1 MTGLRSLLAR
11 EQWAFLRRDRL
22 RWEDHLARA
31 RAFLGEGLRAG
42 GAALVLGAGSG
53 LEVPW
58 ALAAQGTTGW
68 DADPSSRIRTFL
80 RHGRWAPWVFEDL
93 TGGMETLARTAE
105 RCARQPGS
113 GRIRA
118 TRTAGRRLA
127 GLMNALQPEA
137 APLAAWIEAH
147 RPAAILSANVM
158 GQFGVLAQRTVERA
172 FGGILPWMGDGEEED
187 VLDEAI
193 RAWTARAVRAHLAR
207 LGEAGVPLWLLHDR
221 GVVFGNP
228 PLELGPLAA
237 SWLDQLVS
245 PVPLEVDDPLCGV
258 DVAGAFPGRALA
270 GPVRWL
276 WPVGPGQVHVIE
288 ALRVG
293 PG

>member
-31 RAFLGEGLRAG
+31 RAFLGEGLRSG
-42 GAALVLGAGSG
+42 GPALVLGAGSG

-58 ALAAQGTTGW
+58 SLAAPGTTGW
-68 DADPSSRIRTFL
+68 DADPSSRVRTFL
-80 RHGRWAPWVFEDL
+80 RHGTWAPWVFGDL
-93 TGGMETLARTAE
+93 TGGMEALGRAAE
-105 RCARQPGS
+105 RCARQPWS
-113 GRIRA
+113 GRLRGTRA
-118 TRTAGRRLA
+118 AGRRLA
-127 GLMNALQPEA
+127 GLLESLRPEA
-137 APLAAWIEAH
+137 APLGAWIQAH

-158 GQFGVLAQRTVERA
+158 GQFGVLAQRAVEKA
-172 FGGILPWMGDGEEED
+172 FGGALPWMGDGEED
-187 VLDEAI
+187 VLDDAI
-193 RAWTARAVRAHLAR
+193 RAWTARAVRAYLAR

-228 PLELGPLAA
+228 PLGLGPAAA

-258 DVAGAFPGRALA
+258 DVAEAFAGRVLA
-270 GPVRWL
+270 GPDRWL
-276 WPVGPGQVHVIE
+276 WPVGPGQIHVME